1 MGTLQAAEGR
11 SSHGNE
17 ANRICLLTSCYPGS
31 ALSCLRGIVVFPPV
45 EATTVHTEPEGLA
58 GPSGIW
64 YSVLGRS
71 IQCRECPLPSWLHR
85 PPPSPL
91 Q

>member
-11 SSHGNE
+11 RSHGNE

-31 ALSCLRGIVVFPPV
+31 ALSCLRGIVV
-45 EATTVHTEPEGLA
+45 HTEPEGLV
-58 GPSGIW
+58 GRSGIW